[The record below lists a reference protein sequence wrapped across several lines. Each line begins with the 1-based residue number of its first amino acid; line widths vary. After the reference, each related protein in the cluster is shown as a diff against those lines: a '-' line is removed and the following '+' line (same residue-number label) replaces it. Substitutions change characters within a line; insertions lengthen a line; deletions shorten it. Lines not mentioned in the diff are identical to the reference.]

1 MPPPPVKQLAMRY
14 LPIRQTGPLAKLPE
28 PAPKRPTPR
37 KRWRWLAAIVGVGV
51 GVAASFGNSWLSNSR
66 STAPLVIR
74 RGGTYSGTYRSTDSG
89 TPCIRIET
97 QEAVTLRGCLLVGPG
112 DLIQANA
119 SGACLTIVN
128 CRGYGLLPT
137 RDQTRRGRFL
147 EASSARSVRVEHN
160 YFEQTTGI
168 NIYQWSGD
176 GSPAQTLTVRY
187 NQCRNLDGRLRDGGE
202 EFANFLG
209 LNGVFGLAN
218 IEVAW
223 NEVINEPDKSLVAD
237 NINIFNSSGTRRS
250 PARLHDNYIQGAY
263 PYPATGEHYAGSGI
277 TLDSDDKLHS
287 ALTTTAFVRGYRNQ
301 LVSTCAALNIAAGHD
316 NIFFDNRIVTSGL
329 LPNGSRLRANYA
341 ALGLW
346 NAYHQASSVFF
357 NNSFRHNTVGFVHW
371 GGTTPSANRQ
381 DLSPGNCTPCT
392 ETQHLTSPITLAT
405 EQQEWARWQQKLR
418 RASLRV
424 GPLPAGPGQPRPRPF
439 VARNATLPPATN

>member
-1 MPPPPVKQLAMRY
+1 MSHVPTRRP
-14 LPIRQTGPLAKLPE
+14 GPLTRPSAPLP
-28 PAPKRPTPR
+28 PRPTLGPLR
-37 KRWRWLAAIVGVGV
+37 RWRWL
-51 GVAASFGNSWLSNSR
+51 VAAMGLSVAACFGSSLLSGSR
-66 STAPLVIR
+66 RTAPLVIR
-74 RGGTYSGTYRSTDSG
+74 RGGTYSGTYRSPDSD

-97 QEAVTLRGCLLVGPG
+97 REPVTLRGCLLVGPG

-119 SGACLTIVN
+119 GGACLTVVN
-128 CRGYGLLPT
+128 CRGYGQLPT
-137 RDQTRRGRFL
+137 RDRTRRGRFL
-147 EASSARSVRVEHN
+147 EASSARSVRIEHN

-218 IEVAW
+218 VEIAW

-237 NINIFNSSGTRRS
+237 NINFFNSSGTRRS

-263 PYPATGEHYAGSGI
+263 PYPATGAHYAGSGI

-287 ALTTTAFVRGYRNQ
+287 ALTTTAFVQGYRNQ

-316 NIFFDNRIVTSGL
+316 NTFFDNRIVTSGL
-329 LPNGSRLRANYA
+329 LPGGARLRANYA

-371 GGTTPSANRQ
+371 GGTAPFANRQ
-381 DLSPGNCTPCT
+381 DLSPDNCTPCT
-392 ETQHLTSPITLAT
+392 ETQHLPSPITLAT
-405 EQQEWARWQQKLR
+405 ERREWARWQQKLR
-418 RASLRV
+418 WASLQA
-424 GPLPAGPGQPRPRPF
+424 GPLPTGPGPPRPRPSA
-439 VARNATLPPATN
+439 ARHAPATNEHSQETVQ